1 MSQKII
7 ITGANGGFGK
17 LTVKTLLE
25 AGHKV
30 TATMRDITGRNQA
43 AANELSDKGAIVVEM
58 DVTDN
63 KSVDTA
69 MAEAIDAM
77 GGLDVV
83 INNAGRGVSGMI
95 EHFTPEDYQA
105 LFDINVFGVQRVNR
119 AALPFLRKQGNGTI
133 INISSLLGRITLP
146 FYGPYN
152 ATKWALEAMT
162 ENYRT
167 ELSGFGIQS
176 LLVEPGGFPTTFMA
190 SLMTPSDN
198 SRDAEYGEFMN
209 VPTMAGA
216 NFEEVLKNTPE
227 QDPQKVADEIL
238 NLIDTPTADRPFKT
252 IVDFMPWND
261 GIQQYNDAMDG
272 LTNGIYSAVQM
283 DGMLKVQSN

>member
-252 IVDFMPWND
+252 IVDFMPWKD

>member
-209 VPTMAGA
+209 VPAMAGA
-216 NFEEVLKNTPE
+216 NFEEVLKNTHE

-252 IVDFMPWND
+252 IVDFMPWKD